1 MRVRSTLHRHKLAF
15 LAGVAIALQP
25 SALLAQDA
33 GETVLDSIQVEAESD
48 DILVQDGYVAKAD
61 RIGTKVDTPLVQIPQ
76 AVSVVTQDQIEDQ
89 KPRTLNEALA
99 YTAGASPNTFGYDSR
114 YDAFYLRGFPA

>member
-33 GETVLDSIQVEAESD
+33 GETVLNSIQVEAESD

-61 RIGTKVDTPLVQIPQ
+61 RIGTKVDTPLVQPLQHLAIRALIDMHLDPRIRQ
-76 AVSVVTQDQIEDQ
+76 A
-89 KPRTLNEALA
+89 KALEN
-99 YTAGASPNTFGYDSR
+99 GW
-114 YDAFYLRGFPA
+114 